1 MSNHRG
7 CLESYTNK
15 PFLSELGRNKALSK
29 SFAKINAISDFAN
42 KGHSFTANL
51 SKDFQSNYGKNPGVF
66 KRSKGV
72 LSGFADGGAK
82 HAFISSPFGRR

>member
-1 MSNHRG
+1 
-7 CLESYTNK
+7 LENYTNK
-15 PFLSELGRNKALSK
+15 PFLSELGGNKALSK

-51 SKDFQSNYGKNPGVF
+51 SSDFQVNYGKNPGIF
-66 KRSKGV
+66 RRSKGAM
-72 LSGFADGGAK
+72 SEFANGGAK